1 MAGRAAPARL
11 GFCTFYVVPSQRCAV
26 SCRAVRLY
34 VVINRVLPGAACA
47 ARVPTA
53 RNRARCT
60 GRRDCPWFPAS
71 CMALRRTRA
80 RPAAGRKAYG
90 QRGLPRGRL
99 SHAAAGTATAPRR
112 GVTCPAAMRASRIVD
127 MVSAGWVRASTG
139 CREKGPRPGVTPV
152 TLTLVSAEPGR
163 AGPGPAHGAVEPDRD
178 ERGDVRPSVGP
189 DRGNPEQLGLVQ
201 RPAGLIPS
209 GRHRLRIAEPL
220 VQSGHWHAHRRTF
233 PIASEPSAMST
244 RNPARNHRRAP
255 DQPSEGC
262 GRGEGRVSD
271 GADGRGGFPL
281 HRTGERVQHLPVV
294 AAGCQLAE
302 KTSNYLILA
311 YG

>member
-1 MAGRAAPARL
+1 MTNADQKATIRE
-11 GFCTFYVVPSQRCAV
+11 
-26 SCRAVRLY
+26 
-34 VVINRVLPGAACA
+34 RV
-47 ARVPTA
+47 
-53 RNRARCT
+53 
-60 GRRDCPWFPAS
+60 
-71 CMALRRTRA
+71 
-80 RPAAGRKAYG
+80 
-90 QRGLPRGRL
+90 
-99 SHAAAGTATAPRR
+99 
-112 GVTCPAAMRASRIVD
+112 
-127 MVSAGWVRASTG
+127 ASTG
-139 CREKGPRPGVTPV
+139 ENYTTAKRAIEQARSHAQER
-152 TLTLVSAEPGR
+152 VSP
-163 AGPGPAHGAVEPDRD
+163 
-178 ERGDVRPSVGP
+178 
-189 DRGNPEQLGLVQ
+189 Q

-302 KTSNYLILA
+302 KTSNYLTLA